1 MSIAMLGQ
9 FFLSLSLL
17 IVLHECGHFF
27 PAKWFKTRVEKFY
40 LFFDPWFSVFK
51 KKIGDTEYGIGW
63 LPLGGYVKISGMVD
77 ESMDTEQMKLPP
89 QPWEFR
95 SKPAWQRLIIML
107 GGVTVNFIL
116 GFLIF
121 GLMIWHYGEEYIPAA
136 SAKYGI
142 YADSMGMKLGF
153 QTGDKILKVGDK
165 PFEKFDDRKV
175 LKEIVFNGVNNIQV
189 ERNGQPVMITIPEE
203 SVKMLTA
210 FKNKEES
217 IFTLPVFFT
226 VDSIVAEIPQ
236 KAKGGFLSGCKKA
249 GTMPSP
255 AALAKLQK
263 GDNIIAIN
271 GNPIK
276 YYNEFQD
283 YARRYKGLPMTMS
296 VLRGSDTL
304 QLIATPTEQGR
315 LGFMANFEKGKYHE
329 EKTQTYSLGTALPMG
344 VAKGWD
350 FLGSQIKAFG
360 KMFKGEINASES
372 VGGFKSIAQMFGI
385 RWDWERFW
393 LMTASLSIILAFMN
407 LLPIPALDGGYVVFL
422 LWEVITGKR
431 VSDEFME
438 KAVTAGFFLLM
449 GLIVVINAWDFIR

>member
-40 LFFDPWFSVFK
+40 LFFDPYFSLFK
-51 KKIGDTEYGIGW
+51 KKIGETEYGIGW

-121 GLMIWHYGEEYIPAA
+121 GLMIWHYGEQYVPAE

-165 PFEKFDDRKV
+165 PFDKFDDRKV

-189 ERNGQPVMITIPEE
+189 ERNGQPIMITIPAE
-203 SVKMLTA
+203 SIQMLTA

-217 IFTLPVFFT
+217 IFTLPKIFT
-226 VDSIVAEIPQ
+226 VDSILAEIPA
-236 KAKGGFLSGCKKA
+236 KTKGGFLSGFKKA
-249 GTMPSP
+249 EATPSP

-271 GNPIK
+271 DNPIK
-276 YYNEFQD
+276 FYNDFEN
-283 YARRYKGLPMTMS
+283 YARGNKGMPMVMS
-296 VLRGSDTL
+296 VVRGADTV
-304 QLIATPTEQGR
+304 QLTVTPTDEGR
-315 LGFMANFEKGKYHE
+315 IGFYPEFMKGKYFE
-329 EKTQTYSLGTALPMG
+329 VKTQNYSLGQALPMG
-344 VAKGWD
+344 VAKGVD
-350 FLGSQIKAFG
+350 FLMSQIKAFG
-360 KMFKGEINASES
+360 KMFKGEIKASES
-372 VGGFKSIAQMFGI
+372 VGGFKSIAKMFSLE
-385 RWDWERFW
+385 WDWERFW

-422 LWEVITGKR
+422 LWEVVTGKR
-431 VSDEFME
+431 VSDAFME
-438 KAVTAGFFLLM
+438 KAVTVGFFLLM
-449 GLIVVINAWDFIR
+449 ALIVTVNAWDIIR